1 MRRKCPGLKP
11 VTEAMDCRKTV
22 VGEHS
27 ILAEAV
33 PKGAVDGIL
42 ERMPV

>member
-1 MRRKCPGLKP
+1 MQCPFGIKP
-11 VTEAMDCRKTV
+11 EVLESGGNPMTV
-22 VGEHS
+22 VEEHS

-33 PKGAVDGIL
+33 PKGAVDGME